1 MWCTTLLHYSS
12 LYEEIQW
19 YRKKIMGIIYIF
31 SLMTK
36 SKTLPYSMLR
46 TLKNFSLHFSYQ
58 KNVQENSASAAY
70 TSQGRLFHLRL
81 STIGRRVTRLKQ
93 FKSTQASIPT
103 PATHTPQAP
112 YESQNQIHMCE
123 PTFLYEYI
131 KTDLKIVSIFLVR
144 QL

>member
-1 MWCTTLLHYSS
+1 
-12 LYEEIQW
+12 
-19 YRKKIMGIIYIF
+19 MGIIYIF

-58 KNVQENSASAAY
+58 KNVQENPVPSSAAY
-70 TSQGRLFHLRL
+70 SSQGRLLHVRF
-81 STIGRRVTRLKQ
+81 STTGRRVTRQYKC
-93 FKSTQASIPT
+93 TQASIPT
-103 PATHTPQAP
+103 PASHTPQAP
-112 YESQNQIHMCE
+112 YESQNQINMRK

-131 KTDLKIVSIFLVR
+131 KIDLWIISEFLVR

>member
-12 LYEEIQW
+12 LYEETQW

-46 TLKNFSLHFSYQ
+46 TLKNFSLHFAYQ
-58 KNVQENSASAAY
+58 KNMQENSVPSSAAY

-81 STIGRRVTRLKQ
+81 STIRRRVTRLKQ
-93 FKSTQASIPT
+93 FSLHKLPSQLLPYTSSPIWKS
-103 PATHTPQAP
+103 
-112 YESQNQIHMCE
+112 ESDPHVWANLSVWIH
-123 PTFLYEYI
+123 
-131 KTDLKIVSIFLVR
+131 
-144 QL
+144 